1 MEGEPPGPGEQAL
14 QEFQALVELVGGKP
28 EVLLVGEVLEV
39 GETRALLG
47 TFAQELFGEQPGP
60 AAGSERQPGD
70 QAAGGRETGGQ
81 PGDQAGGGGTPG
93 GRPGDQAGGGGKL
106 GGRPGDQ
113 AGGGGKLGER
123 PEDQVGG
130 GGKLGGRPG
139 DQAGGG
145 GKPGGRP
152 GDQAGG
158 GGTPGGRPGDQA
170 GGGGKLGERP
180 GDQAGGGGKPG
191 GRPGDQA
198 GGGGKLGGRP
208 GDQVGGGGKL
218 GGRPGDRGGGGRKPG
233 ERPGDQAGGGGERP
247 GDQAGGGGKPGERS
261 GDQAGGAGKPG
272 ERPGDQAGGGG
283 TPLRQ
288 VRVCIGPGGAG
299 REIRSPLI
307 FLLCRAGSLQPRR
320 ARARLREIA
329 RDLRSRLPR
338 GPPPALVGVIVQ
350 PGPGEEAAAA
360 ALLETLLCE
369 VFQGQRAGRQD
380 TVQAAAY
387 SPGRPDGTLEVRRA
401 ACRALRAAL
410 QHRAGGEEREKRR
423 FPSLLRCVPW
433 GRRSRRRG
441 RSANAANNL
450 HEGGLQDSK
459 EGVALTG
466 MSLNGN
472 CEEASRGTGT

>member
-81 PGDQAGGGGTPG
+81 PGD
-93 GRPGDQAGGGGKL
+93 
-106 GGRPGDQ
+106 
-113 AGGGGKLGER
+113 
-123 PEDQVGG
+123 
-130 GGKLGGRPG
+130 
-139 DQAGGG
+139 
-145 GKPGGRP
+145 
-152 GDQAGG
+152 
-158 GGTPGGRPGDQA
+158 
-170 GGGGKLGERP
+170 
-180 GDQAGGGGKPG
+180 
-191 GRPGDQA
+191 
-198 GGGGKLGGRP
+198 
-208 GDQVGGGGKL
+208 
-218 GGRPGDRGGGGRKPG
+218 
-233 ERPGDQAGGGGERP
+233 
-247 GDQAGGGGKPGERS
+247 
-261 GDQAGGAGKPG
+261 
-272 ERPGDQAGGGG
+272 
-283 TPLRQ
+283 Q

-410 QHRAGGEEREKRR
+410 QHRAGTGRGEQAWGVGVFRAICSPRYL
-423 FPSLLRCVPW
+423 SRCPIPLAV
-433 GRRSRRRG
+433 
-441 RSANAANNL
+441 SAL
-450 HEGGLQDSK
+450 G
-459 EGVALTG
+459 
-466 MSLNGN
+466 
-472 CEEASRGTGT
+472 ASSSADPACPPPQPAVSCR

>member
-28 EVLLVGEVLEV
+28 EVLLVGEVLEA

-70 QAAGGRETGGQ
+70 QAGGGRERGAR

-93 GRPGDQAGGGGKL
+93 GRGEPGGQPGDQAGGAGE
-106 GGRPGDQ
+106 RPGDQ
-113 AGGGGKLGER
+113 AGGGGE
-123 PEDQVGG
+123 
-130 GGKLGGRPG
+130 
-139 DQAGGG
+139 
-145 GKPGGRP
+145 PGGRP

-158 GGTPGGRPGDQA
+158 GGTPGGQPGDQAGGAGERPGDQAGGGGMPGGQPGDQAGGAGERPGDQAGGGGMPGGQPGDQAGGAGERPGDQAGGGGEPGERPGDQAGGGGEPEERPGDQA
-170 GGGGKLGERP
+170 GGGGKPGGRPEDQAGGGGAPGERP

-191 GRPGDQA
+191 GRP
-198 GGGGKLGGRP
+198 R
-208 GDQVGGGGKL
+208 
-218 GGRPGDRGGGGRKPG
+218 
-233 ERPGDQAGGGGERP
+233 
-247 GDQAGGGGKPGERS
+247 
-261 GDQAGGAGKPG
+261 
-272 ERPGDQAGGGG
+272 DQAGGGG
-283 TPLRQ
+283 TPPRQ
-288 VRVCIGPGGAG
+288 VRVCLGPGGAG
-299 REIRSPLI
+299 REIRSRLI